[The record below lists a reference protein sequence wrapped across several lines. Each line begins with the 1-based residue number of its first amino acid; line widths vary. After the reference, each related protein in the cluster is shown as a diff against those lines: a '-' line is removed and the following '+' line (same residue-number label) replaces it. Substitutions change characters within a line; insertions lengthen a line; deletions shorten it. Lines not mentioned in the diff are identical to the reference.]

1 MFDVI
6 GSHGWAAARPTKTLT
21 ANQSPVGDPWIG
33 LARTTTDLGAPL
45 AVYVA
50 CEDDAAGAAIV
61 QALEREG
68 LNLAPM
74 CGPLAELE
82 HDDFQIVIVLEPEGA
97 AQANCSYTE
106 LHAGMPDAIIVV
118 VCSPSRPRPQSL
130 LWSGVDGIVM
140 DPGADAVVGPTVRA
154 ALAGYLVLP
163 RSLRAAVRP
172 PPLTGR
178 ERQLLALVV
187 EGLSNREIAERLY
200 LAESTVK
207 RHLSSIFRQL
217 GVRSR
222 REAVAT
228 MLATSREEIG

>member
-1 MFDVI
+1 MGIARI
-6 GSHGWAAARPTKTLT
+6 GA
-21 ANQSPVGDPWIG
+21 
-33 LARTTTDLGAPL
+33 DLGAPL

-50 CEDDAAGAAIV
+50 CEYEEAGATVV

-68 LNLAPM
+68 LNLAPT
-74 CGPLAELE
+74 CGPLADLDVEN
-82 HDDFQIVIVLEPEGA
+82 FQIVVVLEPDGMVSANGTYTDLRA
-97 AQANCSYTE
+97 A
-106 LHAGMPDAIIVV
+106 MPDAIIVV
-118 VCSPSRPRPQSL
+118 VCSPVRQRPQSL
-130 LWSGVDGIVM
+130 LWSGVDGIVL
-140 DPGADAVVGPTVRA
+140 DPGADAVIGPTVRA

-163 RSLRAAVRP
+163 RSLRAAVQP
-172 PPLTGR
+172 PPLTAR

-207 RHLSSIFRQL
+207 RHLSSIFRRL

-228 MLATSREEIG
+228 MLATSREEDS

>member
-1 MFDVI
+1 MSI
-6 GSHGWAAARPTKTLT
+6 ARF
-21 ANQSPVGDPWIG
+21 G
-33 LARTTTDLGAPL
+33 TDLGAPL

-50 CEDDAAGAAIV
+50 CDDESAGAAVV

-68 LNLAPM
+68 LNLAAE

-82 HDDFQIVIVLEPEGA
+82 SGSADDFQIIVVLESEDL
-97 AQANCSYTE
+97 AQASEPYNDLRASV
-106 LHAGMPDAIIVV
+106 PDAVIVV
-118 VCSPSRPRPQSL
+118 VCSPSRRRPQSL
-130 LWSGVDGIVM
+130 LWSGVDAIVVE
-140 DPGADAVVGPTVRA
+140 PGADAVVGPTVRA

-163 RSLRAAVRP
+163 RSLRAAVQP
-172 PPLTGR
+172 PPLTTR

-207 RHLSSIFRQL
+207 RHLSSIFRRL

-228 MLATSREEIG
+228 MLATPRGDDD